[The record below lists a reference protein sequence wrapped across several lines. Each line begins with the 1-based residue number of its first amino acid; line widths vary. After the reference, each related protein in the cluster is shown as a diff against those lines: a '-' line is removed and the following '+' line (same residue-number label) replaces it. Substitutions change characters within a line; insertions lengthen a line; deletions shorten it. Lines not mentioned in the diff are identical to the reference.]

1 MVLAQADWVKM
12 KFRMLPSGVRMP
24 QEGKIKNFDASTKR
38 KNNNHRFLCTRR
50 PDQFD
55 EQEAD
60 LVL

>member
-38 KNNNHRFLCTRR
+38 KNDNHRFLCTRR
-50 PDQFD
+50 
-55 EQEAD
+55 
-60 LVL
+60 